1 MTSLPPCWRAKTKL
15 FHCFSPPTW
24 LPWKPSIR
32 TAGCNKRFQSLVFVL
47 TPLNFGQA
55 WLPARIFTFFKT
67 TAHDCES
74 GLLGLHCLHCRS
86 NFGDLYFRHS
96 SNGPVEFANFRNK
109 RRFRW
114 RPVYRLFLYVTLT
127 RHRYPLKAL
136 FIFQLFSSGYP
147 IEHTQ
152 IVVRH
157 HIAYFQLN
165 LCGVCYYVLSKVRPG
180 CQVFQ
185 AIEC

>member
-1 MTSLPPCWRAKTKL
+1 MLEGKNKTVSLFQPSNMAAVKTL
-15 FHCFSPPTW
+15 YSNSW
-24 LPWKPSIR
+24 LQQKIPKFGLR
-32 TAGCNKRFQSLVFVL
+32 TH

-55 WLPARIFTFFKT
+55 WLPARIFTFLKT
-67 TAHDCES
+67 TAHGCES
-74 GLLGLHCLHCRS
+74 GLLGPYCLHCRS

-96 SNGPVEFANFRNK
+96 SNDSVEFANFRNK

-114 RPVYRLFLYVTLT
+114 CPVYRLFLYVTLT

-147 IEHTQ
+147 IEYTQ
-152 IVVRH
+152 IFVRH

-165 LCGVCYYVLSKVRPG
+165 LCRVCYYVLSKVRPG

-185 AIEC
+185 AIDC